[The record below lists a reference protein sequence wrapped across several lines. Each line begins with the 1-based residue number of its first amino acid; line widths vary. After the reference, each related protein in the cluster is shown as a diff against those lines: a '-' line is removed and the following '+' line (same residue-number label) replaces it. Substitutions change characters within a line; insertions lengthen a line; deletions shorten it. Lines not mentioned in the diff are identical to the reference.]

1 MKRSPERKQNRL
13 PEYNYS
19 NPGYYFITI
28 CTHEFIPHFGSIN
41 KSEMHLNERG
51 VVAKSCWDMI
61 PKHFDHVGLDEFIVM
76 PNHVHGIIGIE
87 ISINDVGNT
96 DRYSLRSKNRKS
108 MLIPKIVGAYKSSV
122 TRNIKKQF
130 PQSEFK
136 WQKSYY
142 DHIIRDKNGLEQIRH
157 YIKTNPENWL
167 NDKNYTNL

>member
-1 MKRSPERKQNRL
+1 LQN
-13 PEYNYS
+13 
-19 NPGYYFITI
+19 
-28 CTHEFIPHFGSIN
+28 
-41 KSEMHLNERG
+41 
-51 VVAKSCWDMI
+51 
-61 PKHFDHVGLDEFIVM
+61 HVGLDEFIVM